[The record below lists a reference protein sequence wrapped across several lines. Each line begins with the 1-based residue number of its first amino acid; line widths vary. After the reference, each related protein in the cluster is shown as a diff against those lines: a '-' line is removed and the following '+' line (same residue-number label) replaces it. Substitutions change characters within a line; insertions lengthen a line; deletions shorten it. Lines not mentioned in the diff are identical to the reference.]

1 MVNSDCVKLAT
12 DNDVDKIRVKILV
25 ENDLQ
30 KKLAVANKY
39 FKTMCLYAKQIKAL
53 SELFANDEAKYK
65 FLELAYPFAADTA
78 NFKQLHE
85 LLTDEVYVTKF
96 KKLVRLQ

>member
-1 MVNSDCVKLAT
+1 MVAEGD
-12 DNDVDKIRVKILV
+12 
-25 ENDLQ
+25 EQ
-30 KKLAVANKY
+30 KRLAVAQKY

-53 SELFANDEAKYK
+53 SELFTGDESKYK

-78 NFKQLHE
+78 NFKQLYE
-85 LLTDEVYVTKF
+85 LLGDEAYVTKF